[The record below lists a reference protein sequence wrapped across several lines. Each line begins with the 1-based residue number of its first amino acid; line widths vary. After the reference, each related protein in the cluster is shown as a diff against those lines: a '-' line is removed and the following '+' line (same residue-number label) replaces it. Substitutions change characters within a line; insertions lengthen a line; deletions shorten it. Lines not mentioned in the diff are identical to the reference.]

1 MKQEQFKKLET
12 MLYKRGYHKY
22 TQHWHHEDY
31 VIGKGFHK
39 EDNQWDDDR
48 TAYQILFSVYDY
60 SNKNYPQLTEE
71 QRKRIGVEVHIDV
84 SRIIDERIELFLPF
98 EIDDAT
104 IGEIEKKAESF
115 YKWVCRT
122 WKEPK
127 EVWL

>member
-1 MKQEQFKKLET
+1 MTKDEFTKLEAK
-12 MLYKRGYHKY
+12 LKKRGYRKY
-22 TQHWHHEDY
+22 NQHWHHEDY

-48 TAYQILFSVYDY
+48 TAYQILLSVYDY
-60 SNKNYPQLTEE
+60 SNKNYPELTEE
-71 QRKRIGVEVHIDV
+71 QRKRIGVVVRIDV
-84 SRIIDERIELFLPF
+84 SRTYDEHIELYLPF

-104 IGEIEKKAESF
+104 ISEIEKKAESF

-127 EVWL
+127 EVEL

>member
-1 MKQEQFKKLET
+1 MKQEQFKKLEAK
-12 MLYKRGYHKY
+12 LIKRGYRKY
-22 TQHWHHEDY
+22 IQKWHHEDY
-31 VIGKGFHK
+31 IYGKGFHK

-60 SNKNYPQLTEE
+60 SNYPELTEE
-71 QRKRIGVEVHIDV
+71 QRKRIGVEIHIDV
-84 SRIIDERIELFLPF
+84 SRTIDERIELFLPF

>member
-1 MKQEQFKKLET
+1 MTKEQFTRLEAKLI
-12 MLYKRGYHKY
+12 KRGYRKY
-22 TQHWHHEDY
+22 DQHWHHEDY
-31 VIGKGFHK
+31 IIGKGFHK

-48 TAYQILFSVYDY
+48 NAYQILFSVYDY
-60 SNKNYPQLTEE
+60 TNKNYPQLTEE
-71 QRKRIGVEVHIDV
+71 QRNRIGIEVHIDV
-84 SRIIDERIELFLPF
+84 SRTIDERIELFLPF

-104 IGEIEKKAESF
+104 ISEIEKKAESF